1 VACLVSANPF
11 PFLPHDDSRT
21 DHYQVYCLDGQGS
34 AIQEDGFVK
43 CLLLDDDQGWSRTYN
58 LEVIF
63 FCVRGIFRRKPIE
76 APWEAGAAPWLE
88 TPAPV
93 EPSGL
98 NYAFEVVH
106 HGAQGRRRKMEDT
119 FAHQQCISLNGTDNA
134 MICGIFDGHAGD
146 ACSRYAQEQL
156 PGILTSH
163 LESGKTWREALWRSF
178 VDMDANFCSED
189 IARKSHAGCT
199 ANVVLFDGVDR
210 LFCGNLGDCR
220 MIICSAKDG
229 GTARDISF
237 DCRADRP
244 DEVARIVD
252 AGGFM
257 SNKRVNGQLAVSRA
271 MGDVDYKTK
280 HKLVS
285 SEPEITE
292 TRIQVRLQ
300 MPRGWS
306 LDALTLRTPASLQL
320 FSSSFHFLG

>member
-1 VACLVSANPF
+1 M
-11 PFLPHDDSRT
+11 
-21 DHYQVYCLDGQGS
+21 
-34 AIQEDGFVK
+34 
-43 CLLLDDDQGWSRTYN
+43 
-58 LEVIF
+58 
-63 FCVRGIFRRKPIE
+63 
-76 APWEAGAAPWLE
+76 
-88 TPAPV
+88 PAPV

-119 FAHQQCISLNGTDNA
+119 FAHQQCVSLKGTDNA

-163 LESGKTWREALWRSF
+163 LESGKPWREALWRSF
-178 VDMDANFCSED
+178 VDMDASFCGED

-220 MIICSAKDG
+220 LIICSAKDG

-271 MGDVDYKTK
+271 MGDVDYKTRQ
-280 HKLVS
+280 KLVS
-285 SEPEITE
+285 PEPEITE
-292 TRIQVRLQ
+292 TRIQVRPCRARARAVHMRARAQ
-300 MPRGWS
+300 
-306 LDALTLRTPASLQL
+306 DAPLPLVST
-320 FSSSFHFLG
+320 FHSTG